1 MSQPAR
7 GGTSS
12 SIDAVL
18 EGILRAADDGE
29 AREALD
35 DLMARHLSSVI
46 RVAIARRARPPMGRP
61 GETADAAVAARLQ
74 AVTERHVGMRLL
86 ALRRG
91 AAAAREAHDLGDV
104 RTWSA
109 AVAARTSDD
118 WIRRGF
124 PTRVRMRHRLRY
136 LLAHDRRFLLRATPD
151 EAWRCGL
158 AARDARVFAS
168 GEASGPGRRIV
179 ETQPVVKPRDPGAL
193 APAAIANL
201 VADLLARAGGPVD
214 LDHLTDVVLEHL
226 GDLWDAA
233 QTADA
238 GPDSTATG
246 AGAAAGAAATAGAA
260 EPAGATVKPA
270 DGGASAWVA
279 HLWAEIGRLPSLQRT
294 ALLLNLRD
302 ADGHAVLGL
311 FPIAGA
317 AGLRAIAGA
326 AGTTAEKL
334 AEQWRAL
341 PFDDAT
347 IAARM
352 GLPRS
357 QVARLRRTAHER
369 LARRLAE
376 AS

>member
-1 MSQPAR
+1 MSQSPAR
-7 GGTSS
+7 GGAPS
-12 SIDAVL
+12 SIDPIL

-46 RVAIARRARPPMGRP
+46 RVAIARRARPPLGRP

-74 AVTERHVGMRLL
+74 AVAERHVGTRLL

-104 RTWSA
+104 RSWA
-109 AVAARTSDD
+109 AGVAARTSDD

-124 PTRVRMRHRLRY
+124 PARVRMRNRLRY

-179 ETQPVVKPRDPGAL
+179 ETQPAPKPRDPAAL
-193 APAAIANL
+193 APAAIADL

-214 LDHLTDVVLEHL
+214 LDHLTDVVLERL
-226 GDLWDAA
+226 GDLWDAS
-233 QTADA
+233 QTVDP
-238 GPDSTATG
+238 GPEVATP
-246 AGAAAGAAATAGAA
+246 GAAA
-260 EPAGATVKPA
+260 KPK
-270 DGGASAWVA
+270 DGDASAWIA
-279 HLWAEIGRLPSLQRT
+279 TLWAEIGRLPALQRT

-302 ADGHAVLGL
+302 ADGRAVLGL

-317 AGLRAIAGA
+317 AGLRAIAAA

-334 AEQWRAL
+334 AEQWRSL

-376 AS
+376 ASS

>member
-1 MSQPAR
+1 
-7 GGTSS
+7 
-12 SIDAVL
+12 
-18 EGILRAADDGE
+18 
-29 AREALD
+29 
-35 DLMARHLSSVI
+35 
-46 RVAIARRARPPMGRP
+46 
-61 GETADAAVAARLQ
+61 
-74 AVTERHVGMRLL
+74 
-86 ALRRG
+86 
-91 AAAAREAHDLGDV
+91 
-104 RTWSA
+104 
-109 AVAARTSDD
+109 
-118 WIRRGF
+118 
-124 PTRVRMRHRLRY
+124 MRHRLRY

-158 AARDARVFAS
+158 AARDARAFAS

-179 ETQPVVKPRDPGAL
+179 ETQPAPKPRDPGAL
-193 APAAIANL
+193 APPAIADL

-214 LDHLTDVVLEHL
+214 LDHLTDVVLERL

-233 QTADA
+233 QTIDP
-238 GPDSTATG
+238 GPDFVSPGASGTGGATG
-246 AGAAAGAAATAGAA
+246 A
-260 EPAGATVKPA
+260 A
-270 DGGASAWVA
+270 DARKDGDASAWIA
-279 HLWAEIGRLPSLQRT
+279 ALWAEIGRLPTLQRT

-302 ADGHAVLGL
+302 ADGRAVLGL

-317 AGLRAIAGA
+317 AGLRAIAAA

-334 AEQWRAL
+334 AEQWRSL

-376 AS
+376 ASS

>member
-1 MSQPAR
+1 MTQPAR

-12 SIDAVL
+12 SIDPIL
-18 EGILRAADDGE
+18 EGILRAADGGE

-35 DLMARHLSSVI
+35 DLVARHLSSVI

-74 AVTERHVGMRLL
+74 AVAERHVGARLL

-104 RTWSA
+104 RTWA
-109 AVAARTSDD
+109 AGVAARTSDD

-124 PTRVRMRHRLRY
+124 PARVRMRHRLRY

-168 GEASGPGRRIV
+168 GEASGPGRRII
-179 ETQPVVKPRDPGAL
+179 ETPPVVKSRDPGAL

-214 LDHLTDVVLEHL
+214 LDHLTDAVLERL

-238 GPDSTATG
+238 GPDSAATG
-246 AGAAAGAAATAGAA
+246 AGAPPGAGAATAGTA
-260 EPAGATVKPA
+260 VKPG

-317 AGLRAIAGA
+317 AGLRAIAAA
-326 AGTTAEKL
+326 AGTTGEKL

-341 PFDDAT
+341 PLDDAT

-376 AS
+376 AT

>member
-1 MSQPAR
+1 MTQPAR
-7 GGTSS
+7 GGVP
-12 SIDAVL
+12 SIDPIL
-18 EGILRAADDGE
+18 EGILRAADDAE

-35 DLMARHLSSVI
+35 DLMTRHLASVI
-46 RVAIARRARPPMGRP
+46 RVALARRARGPLGRP
-61 GETADAAVAARLQ
+61 GETEDGAVAARLQ
-74 AVTERHVGMRLL
+74 ALAERHVSARLL
-86 ALRRG
+86 TLRRG
-91 AAAAREAHDLGDV
+91 AAAAREAHDMGDV

-109 AVAARTSDD
+109 SIAARTSDD

-124 PTRVRMRHRLRY
+124 PARVRMRNRLRY
-136 LLAHDRRFLLRATPD
+136 LLAHDRRFLLRPTPD

-158 AARDARVFAS
+158 AARDARAFAS

-179 ETQPVVKPRDPGAL
+179 ETQPTPRPRDPGAL
-193 APAAIANL
+193 APAAIADL

-214 LDHLTDVVLEHL
+214 LEHLTDVVLERL
-226 GDLWDAA
+226 GDLWDTAQAA
-233 QTADA
+233 APGPDATAADA
-238 GPDSTATG
+238 APETGTAG
-246 AGAAAGAAATAGAA
+246 DATAGDAA
-260 EPAGATVKPA
+260 
-270 DGGASAWVA
+270 AWIDR
-279 HLWAEIGRLPSLQRT
+279 LWAEIGRLPALQRT

-317 AGLRAIAGA
+317 AGLRAIAAA
-326 AGTTAEKL
+326 AGATPEKL

-341 PFDDAT
+341 PLDDAT

-369 LARRLAE
+369 LARRLAG

>member
-1 MSQPAR
+1 MSQSPAR
-7 GGTSS
+7 GGAPS
-12 SIDAVL
+12 SIDPIL

-46 RVAIARRARPPMGRP
+46 RVAIARRARPPLGRP
-61 GETADAAVAARLQ
+61 GETPDAAVAARLQ
-74 AVTERHVGMRLL
+74 AVAERHVGTRLL

-104 RTWSA
+104 RTWAA
-109 AVAARTSDD
+109 AVAARASDD

-124 PTRVRMRHRLRY
+124 PARVRMRHRLRY

-158 AARDARVFAS
+158 AARDARAFAS

-179 ETQPVVKPRDPGAL
+179 ETQPTPKPRDPAAL
-193 APAAIANL
+193 APAAIADL
-201 VADLLARAGGPVD
+201 VAELLARAGGPVD
-214 LDHLTDVVLEHL
+214 LDHLTDVVLERL
-226 GDLWDAA
+226 GDLWDAS
-233 QTADA
+233 QTADP
-238 GPDSTATG
+238 GPDFVSHE
-246 AGAAAGAAATAGAA
+246 AGAAG
-260 EPAGATVKPA
+260 KPIEG
-270 DGGASAWVA
+270 DASAWIA
-279 HLWAEIGRLPSLQRT
+279 TLWAEIGRLPALQRT

-302 ADGHAVLGL
+302 ADGRAVLGL

-317 AGLRAIAGA
+317 AGLRAIAAA

-334 AEQWRAL
+334 AEQWRSL

-369 LARRLAE
+369 LARRLAG

>member
-1 MSQPAR
+1 
-7 GGTSS
+7 
-12 SIDAVL
+12 
-18 EGILRAADDGE
+18 
-29 AREALD
+29 
-35 DLMARHLSSVI
+35 VI
-46 RVAIARRARPPMGRP
+46 RVAIARRARPPLGRP
-61 GETADAAVAARLQ
+61 GETADTAVAARLQ
-74 AVTERHVGMRLL
+74 AVAERHVGTRLL

-104 RTWSA
+104 RTWAA

-124 PTRVRMRHRLRY
+124 PARVRMRHRLRY

-158 AARDARVFAS
+158 AARDARAFAS

-179 ETQPVVKPRDPGAL
+179 ETQPAPRPRDPAVL
-193 APAAIANL
+193 APAAIADL

-214 LDHLTDVVLEHL
+214 LDHLTDVVLERL
-226 GDLWDAA
+226 GDLWDAS
-233 QTADA
+233 QTVDP
-238 GPDSTATG
+238 GPDFASTSDSK
-246 AGAAAGAAATAGAA
+246 AAGAAGVDGVAGVAGKPIDGDAATWI
-260 EPAGATVKPA
+260 AT
-270 DGGASAWVA
+270 
-279 HLWAEIGRLPSLQRT
+279 LWAEIGRLPALQRS

-302 ADGHAVLGL
+302 ADGRAVLGL

-317 AGLRAIAGA
+317 AGLRAIAAA

-334 AEQWRAL
+334 AEQWRSL
-341 PFDDAT
+341 PLDDAT

-376 AS
+376 ASS

>member
-12 SIDAVL
+12 SIDPML
-18 EGILRAADDGE
+18 EGILRAAYDGE

-46 RVAIARRARPPMGRP
+46 RVDIARRARPPMGRP
-61 GETADAAVAARLQ
+61 GETADAAVAAGLQ
-74 AVTERHVGMRLL
+74 AVAERHVGTRLL

-124 PTRVRMRHRLRY
+124 PARVRMRHRLRY

-179 ETQPVVKPRDPGAL
+179 ESQPVVRPRDRGAL
-193 APAAIANL
+193 APAAIADL

-214 LDHLTDVVLEHL
+214 LDHLTDVVLERL

-238 GPDSTATG
+238 GQDPT
-246 AGAAAGAAATAGAA
+246 AAGATATAGATA
-260 EPAGATVKPA
+260 KPA

-294 ALLLNLRD
+294 AFLLNLRD

>member
-1 MSQPAR
+1 MTQPAR

-12 SIDAVL
+12 SIDPIL

-35 DLMARHLSSVI
+35 DLVARHLSSVI

-74 AVTERHVGMRLL
+74 AVAERHVGARLL

-104 RTWSA
+104 RTWAA

-124 PTRVRMRHRLRY
+124 PARVRMRHRLRY

-179 ETQPVVKPRDPGAL
+179 ETSPVVKSRDPGAL

-214 LDHLTDVVLEHL
+214 LDHLTDAALERL

-238 GPDSTATG
+238 GPDSAATE
-246 AGAAAGAAATAGAA
+246 AGAPAGAAGAA
-260 EPAGATVKPA
+260 
-270 DGGASAWVA
+270 GGASAWVA

-317 AGLRAIAGA
+317 AGLRAIAAA
-326 AGTTAEKL
+326 AGTTGEKL

-341 PFDDAT
+341 PLDDAT

-369 LARRLAE
+369 LARRLTE

>member
-1 MSQPAR
+1 MSQPVR
-7 GGTSS
+7 GGAP
-12 SIDAVL
+12 SIDPLL
-18 EGILRAADDGE
+18 EGILRAPDEDE

-35 DLMARHLSSVI
+35 DLMARHLASVI
-46 RVAIARRARPPMGRP
+46 RVALARRARAPMGRP
-61 GETADAAVAARLQ
+61 GETADGAVAARLQ
-74 AVTERHVGMRLL
+74 ALSERHVAARLL

-91 AAAAREAHDLGDV
+91 AAAAREAQDIGDV
-104 RTWSA
+104 RTWTAS
-109 AVAARTSDD
+109 VAARASDD

-124 PTRVRMRHRLRY
+124 PARVRMRHRLRY
-136 LLAHDRRFLLRATPD
+136 LLAHDRRFLLRPTPD

-158 AARDARVFAS
+158 AARDARSFAS

-179 ETQPVVKPRDPGAL
+179 ETQPVAKPRDPGAL
-193 APAAIANL
+193 APAAIADL
-201 VADLLARAGGPVD
+201 VADLLAKAGGPVD
-214 LDHLTDVVLEHL
+214 LEHLSDVVLERL

-233 QTADA
+233 QPADA
-238 GPDSTATG
+238 APDMAASGFG
-246 AGAAAGAAATAGAA
+246 APGDGAAGGIAGDGAAGDAA
-260 EPAGATVKPA
+260 VWI
-270 DGGASAWVA
+270 DR
-279 HLWAEIGRLPSLQRT
+279 LWAEIGRLPVLQRT

-302 ADGHAVLGL
+302 ADGRAVLGL

-317 AGLRAIAGA
+317 AGLRSIAAA
-326 AGTTAEKL
+326 AGTTPEKL

-341 PFDDAT
+341 PLDDAT

-376 AS
+376 ASS

>member
-1 MSQPAR
+1 MSQSPAR
-7 GGTSS
+7 GGAPS
-12 SIDAVL
+12 SIDPIL

-74 AVTERHVGMRLL
+74 AVAERHVGTRLM

-91 AAAAREAHDLGDV
+91 AAAGREAHDLGDV
-104 RTWSA
+104 RTWA
-109 AVAARTSDD
+109 AAIAARTSDD

-124 PTRVRMRHRLRY
+124 PARVRMRHRLRY
-136 LLAHDRRFLLRATPD
+136 LLAHDRRFVLRATPD

-158 AARDARVFAS
+158 AARDARAFAS

-179 ETQPVVKPRDPGAL
+179 ETQPVPKPRDPGAL
-193 APAAIANL
+193 APTAIADL

-214 LDHLTDVVLEHL
+214 LDHLTDVVLERL
-226 GDLWDAA
+226 GDLWDAS
-233 QTADA
+233 QRIDP
-238 GPDSTATG
+238 GPDFAAAGGAGGT
-246 AGAAAGAAATAGAA
+246 AGAAA
-260 EPAGATVKPA
+260 KPA
-270 DGGASAWVA
+270 DGNPSAWIEC
-279 HLWAEIGRLPSLQRT
+279 LWAEIGRLPALQRT

-302 ADGHAVLGL
+302 ADGRAVLGL

-317 AGLRAIAGA
+317 AGLRAIAAA

-376 AS
+376 GSS